1 VIKGTAATL
10 DEKMAL
16 LDLTSPPRNGDLHAH
31 KNSKDNSMKGKILNK
46 PQNPFF
52 NYQI

>member
-16 LDLTSPPRNGDLHAH
+16 LDLTSPPRNGDALGH
-31 KNSKDNSMKGKILNK
+31 KTSKDNSIKG
-46 PQNPFF
+46 
-52 NYQI
+52 